1 MEPLALIRAIR
12 GAPLTVLVALT
23 MSGQPLGTA
32 QLATLT
38 GYSDKT
44 VTSALLTLQGLGLVQ
59 RHGRYQAWLPSSQVG
74 PFLGTGRVEPEIPRF
89 ADGCG
94 CSRDDQPL
102 DREEPE
108 TTTTAEPA
116 GENDGSG
123 TDLERPAH
131 PSAARSGVVDG
142 GSQPPTLHNGD
153 RRLSAEWLELAGVLV
168 ERCATP
174 PALAHRTLARARDDG
189 YYPEYIRYAIL
200 RWLAYCLSDHGK
212 TIKNRGAFIASR
224 IAQGLEPPDWFS
236 DPHGDLGRDIRRARA
251 AWEAEDG

>member
-59 RHGRYQAWLPSSQVG
+59 RHGRYQAWLPTPQAG
-74 PFLGTGRVEPEIPRF
+74 PFLGTGQVEPEIPRL
-89 ADGCG
+89 AHPSGSSGSDH
-94 CSRDDQPL
+94 DLDQ
-102 DREEPE
+102 EEPE
-108 TTTTAEPA
+108 TTTST
-116 GENDGSG
+116 GRTGDQGVDRGSE
-123 TDLERPAH
+123 T
-131 PSAARSGVVDG
+131 SAVHQGPR
-142 GSQPPTLHNGD
+142 QLP
-153 RRLSAEWLELAGVLV
+153 AEWLELAGLLV

-174 PALAHRTLARARDDG
+174 PALAHRALARARDDG
-189 YYPEYIRYAIL
+189 YYPAYIRYAIL

-224 IAQGLEPPDWFS
+224 IAQGLEPPEWFS